1 MVCVPCIIL
10 PVLTFVYIR
19 FIQPL
24 IYRLMPEQWKIWL
37 DSVLYPTCP
46 LQIPKPAEK
55 KEAAVEKDEV
65 AEEACPCATGDA
77 AKSKD
82 D

>member
-10 PVLTFVYIR
+10 PVITFVYIR

-24 IYRLMPEQWKIWL
+24 IYRLMPENWRIWL

-55 KEAAVEKDEV
+55 KETEAQDEQSQ
-65 AEEACPCATGDA
+65 EECPCPSGEAT
-77 AKSKD
+77 KSKD